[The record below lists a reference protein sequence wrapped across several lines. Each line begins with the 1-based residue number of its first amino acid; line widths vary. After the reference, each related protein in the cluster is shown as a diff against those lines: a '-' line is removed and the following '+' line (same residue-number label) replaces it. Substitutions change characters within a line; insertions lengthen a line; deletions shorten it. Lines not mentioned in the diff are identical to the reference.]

1 MQKYTEQ
8 KIAVLEVFTEAIIL
22 AFKLAVPTLL
32 IAMLVG
38 LVIAILQAATQVHEQ
53 TLTFAPKA
61 VIVALALLAM
71 GPWMCSS
78 IIDFFNYIMDLMR
91 NITL

>member
-1 MQKYTEQ
+1 M
-8 KIAVLEVFTEAIIL
+8 LEIFTEALML
-22 AFKLAVPTLL
+22 AFKLAVPILL

-38 LVIAILQAATQVHEQ
+38 LIIAILQAATQVHEQ

-78 IIDFFNYIMDLMR
+78 IIDFFNYIVGLMAEVG
-91 NITL
+91 L

>member
-1 MQKYTEQ
+1 MSQEL
-8 KIAVLEVFTEAIIL
+8 VLEIFTEAILL

-38 LVIAILQAATQVHEQ
+38 LIIAILQAATQVHEQ

-61 VIVALALLAM
+61 VVVALALLAM
-71 GPWMCSS
+71 GPWMCAS
-78 IIDFFNYIMDLMR
+78 IIDFFNYIVDLMQKV
-91 NITL
+91 TL

>member
-1 MQKYTEQ
+1 MTQD
-8 KIAVLEVFTEAIIL
+8 IVLEVFTEAIIL

-53 TLTFAPKA
+53 ALTFAPKA
-61 VIVALALLAM
+61 VIVAVALLAM